1 MDSGKK
7 GFVGMPSS
15 ASALMIISIPF
26 LGNQWSDVV
35 PEIGNYIVPI
45 LFSLLMVSNVP
56 MFNLKGLNLGLKAN
70 IYPII
75 YAVTM
80 LPAIY
85 FSGMASDAV
94 FPFCGTWHFPF
105 LMPS

>member
-1 MDSGKK
+1 
-7 GFVGMPSS
+7 MPSS

-85 FSGMASDAV
+85 FLGWLAM
-94 FPFCGTWHFPF
+94 PFSILWYLALSIPYA
-105 LMPS
+105 LMNRAD